1 MNKYVIGSS
10 MVFAIG
16 SLLLYKNLCNDK
28 TNNKTTV
35 DKTNNKTNIDKTNN
49 KTNDD
54 KIILSKKRTNDENEC
69 ANDIIEDLIDE
80 IKDSIDIKKKT
91 VTFNETWEVIN

>member
-28 TNNKTTV
+28 KKINKTND
-35 DKTNNKTNIDKTNN
+35 DKTNDDKTNN